1 VNPGQYSRPLAIS
14 CAFHDLLE
22 AHVTARK
29 PVQVCF
35 RDGAG
40 AVQAC
45 SGVIT
50 DMFAR
55 SGAEYLSLSTGET
68 LRLDQLIEVD
78 CAKLADY

>member
-1 VNPGQYSRPLAIS
+1 MATDPPTYHPIS

-22 AHVTARK
+22 AHATARK
-29 PVQVCF
+29 PVQIRF

-40 AVQAC
+40 AVQSC

-55 SGAEYLSLSTGET
+55 SGAEYLLLGTGET

-78 CAKLADY
+78 GAKLADY